1 MRRKVVLNNEQSNR
15 GSLGEWL
22 HGVAMVNDYMIG
34 GMTSLSFEIIRGSID
49 IPLVPT
55 SLSEISRL
63 ALQPPQLWSKWRRV

>member
-34 GMTSLSFEIIRGSID
+34 GMTSMSFVMIRVSIAM
-49 IPLVPT
+49 PFVPT
-55 SLSEISRL
+55 SLSEISRS
-63 ALQPPQLWSKWRRV
+63 ALQPFQLPSKWHRV